1 MLWSKMRIGKGK
13 KREEAGERTERALS
27 GYQKQL

>member
-13 KREEAGERTERALS
+13 KREEADERTERALS
-27 GYQKQL
+27 GY

>member
-1 MLWSKMRIGKGK
+1 MRIGKGQ